1 MSENN
6 IESVNM
12 EEKIVSKKSKKT
24 IPEVIDIK
32 IVDTIEAPVPVA
44 NTEKEASIV
53 MFGLIK
59 NSAPSQ
65 RSQKID
71 SALAG
76 KSFIFKK

>member
-1 MSENN
+1 MSEDN
-6 IESVNM
+6 IESVNVD
-12 EEKIVSKKSKKT
+12 EKIVVKKSKKN

-32 IVDTIEAPVPVA
+32 IIDTIETPVPAA

-59 NSAPSQ
+59 NSTPSQ